1 MSGSDAQLTPLRC
14 LVVDDEE
21 LARSLLGAY
30 ISRLPN
36 LTLVGSAA
44 NPLLAAGFLPSGI
57 DLLFLDIQMPEMTG
71 MEWLRTLPQR
81 PQVILTTA
89 YPQYAIESYQ
99 LEVTDYLLKPFSF
112 ERFLQAVQKAA
123 EWKRLREKDEA
134 KVQDTNGAK
143 DFLMVK
149 AGQKL
154 VKIRWEDLLF
164 VQAKGEYVQF
174 HCKGGRHLSLQSLR
188 HLEESLPHALF
199 VRVHKSFLVNL
210 RAIDSMEGNIL
221 HVAGEEIPVGASYK
235 EYLMKA
241 LG

>member
-21 LARSLLGAY
+21 LARSLLAAY

-36 LTLVGSAA
+36 LTLVGAAA
-44 NPLLAAGFLPSGI
+44 NPLVASGFLPSGV
-57 DLLFLDIQMPEMTG
+57 DLVFLDIQMPEMTG

-99 LEVTDYLLKPFSF
+99 LEVTDYLLKPFAF

-123 EWKRLREKDEA
+123 EWKRLRDRDEA
-134 KVQDTNGAK
+134 IQEANGAK

-174 HCKGGRHLSLQSLR
+174 HCKAGRHLSLQSLR
-188 HLEESLPHALF
+188 HLEETLPAGQF
-199 VRVHKSFLVNL
+199 VRVHKSFLVNIG
-210 RAIDSMEGNIL
+210 AIDSMEGNML
-221 HVAGEEIPVGASYK
+221 HIAGEEIPVGASYK
-235 EYLMKA
+235 EQLLKA